1 MRLLPPP
8 PRPLRPLP
16 RRRASAVRAL
26 LVGAGLLAALAPRA
40 RAQAIG
46 QGFELERQGK
56 LDQAAAV
63 YVTTLRADT
72 GNLSALLGLER
83 VLPPLGRLR
92 ELLPLLQRALA
103 KDSTNTALRGMELR
117 TYGGL
122 GELDSLSAAAR
133 RWAARA
139 DGEET
144 PWREWAVALE
154 DQRMFDQARQVLLD
168 GRRALRRP
176 TALAFELADLAQ
188 RRGDWGEAAAE
199 WARAVVIVPGQLTNA
214 VTQLEE
220 TPPGERD
227 RVIRALTSTDVPA
240 TARMLAAQLLLGWG
254 DPVRAWGLMEGA
266 LAGDPSAVA
275 PALRQFAERA
285 AVVPG
290 GGPQVQRA
298 RGLALQR
305 YAELVPAPLSARA
318 RAEAA
323 RAFLDAGDR
332 VNARAMLERLAADPA
347 APADAQAM
355 AQGALLEV
363 LIADGQL
370 DAATT
375 RLTELHGT
383 IAGDAEESLR
393 LTLARARM
401 AHGDLAQADRL
412 LADDSS
418 VDALA
423 ERGWVALYRGDLAD
437 AAHRFRDAG
446 PYAGDRARAT
456 ERTAML
462 ALLQQLDLQKSPE
475 LGNALQQLA
484 RGDSAGA
491 IVALRRTAARLPP
504 GPGPAAL
511 LLQAGRL
518 AAAAGGPR
526 DSVAVQLFQSVVGDS
541 GGRSAA
547 APAAELAWAQLLI
560 RQGRSQE
567 AMAHLEHLILTWP
580 ESAIVPE
587 ARRELERAKG
597 AIPRS

>member
-1 MRLLPPP
+1 MRPP
-8 PRPLRPLP
+8 LPLP
-16 RRRASAVRAL
+16 RLRASLAL
-26 LVGAGLLAALAPRA
+26 ALGAALFTAPVL
-40 RAQAIG
+40 RAQGIG

-56 LDQAAAV
+56 LDQAAVV

-72 GNLSALLGLER
+72 GNISALLGLER

-92 ELLPLLQRALA
+92 ELLPLVQRALA
-103 KDSTNTALRGMELR
+103 RDSANATLRGIELR

-122 GELDSLSAAAR
+122 GELDSLAAAAR
-133 RWAARA
+133 QWAARPDA
-139 DGEET
+139 DEA
-144 PWREWAVALE
+144 PWRDWAVALE
-154 DQRMFDQARQVLLD
+154 DQRLFDQARQVLLE

-199 WARAVVIVPGQLTNA
+199 WARAVVVVPSQLSNA

-220 TPPGERD
+220 TPPGDRD
-227 RVIRALTSTDVPA
+227 RVVRALTSTDVPA
-240 TARMLAAQLLLGWG
+240 TARRLAASLLLGWG
-254 DPVRAWGLMEGA
+254 EPARAWGLLEGA
-266 LAGDPSAVA
+266 LTGPSTEVA
-275 PALRQFAERA
+275 AALRQFAERA
-285 AVVPG
+285 GALTG
-290 GGPQVQRA
+290 GGVEVQRV

-305 YAELVPAPLSARA
+305 YADFVPGPLAGRA

-332 VNARAMLERLAADPA
+332 ADARAMLERLAADPA
-347 APADAQAM
+347 APPDAQAM

-370 DAATT
+370 DAATA
-375 RLTELHGT
+375 RLAELHGT
-383 IAGDAEESLR
+383 IAGDAEETLR
-393 LTLARARM
+393 LALARARM
-401 AHGDLAQADRL
+401 THGDLDQADRL

-423 ERGWVALYRGDLAD
+423 ERGWVALYRGDLTG
-437 AAHRFRDAG
+437 AAQRFREAG

-462 ALLQQLDLQKSPE
+462 ALLQQLDAERSPE

-491 IVALRRTAARLPP
+491 IAALRRAASHLPP
-504 GPGPAAL
+504 GRGQAAL
-511 LLQAGRL
+511 LLHAGRL

-526 DSVAVQLFQSVVGDS
+526 DTLAVQLFAAVVRDS
-541 GGRSAA
+541 AVGGAAGQSAA
-547 APAAELAWAQLLI
+547 PPAAELAWAQLLI
-560 RQGRSQE
+560 RQGRGQE
-567 AMAHLEHLILTWP
+567 AIAHLEHLILTWP
-580 ESAIVPE
+580 TSAIVPE

>member
-1 MRLLPPP
+1 M
-8 PRPLRPLP
+8 
-16 RRRASAVRAL
+16 RRASLAL
-26 LVGAGLLAALAPRA
+26 ALGAAMLAAPAA
-40 RAQAIG
+40 GAQAIG

-63 YVTTLRADT
+63 YVITLRADT
-72 GNLSALLGLER
+72 GNISALLGLER

-92 ELLPLLQRALA
+92 ELLPLVQRALA
-103 KDSTNTALRGMELR
+103 RDSGNATLRGIELR

-122 GELDSLSAAAR
+122 GELDSLAAAAR
-133 RWAARA
+133 RWAARPDA
-139 DGEET
+139 DEA
-144 PWREWAVALE
+144 PWRDWAVALE
-154 DQRMFDQARQVLLD
+154 DQRLFDQARQVLLE

-188 RRGDWGEAAAE
+188 RRGDWGEAAGE
-199 WARAVVIVPGQLTNA
+199 WGRAVAVVPSQLTNA

-220 TPPGERD
+220 TPPGERE

-240 TARMLAAQLLLGWG
+240 TARRIAASLLLGWG
-254 DPVRAWGLMEGA
+254 EPARAWGLLEGA
-266 LAGDPSAVA
+266 LTGPTAEVAG
-275 PALRQFAERA
+275 ALRQFAERA
-285 AVVPG
+285 AALSG
-290 GGPQVQRA
+290 GGGGTEAQRA

-305 YAELVPAPLSARA
+305 YADLVPGPLAGRA

-323 RAFLDAGDR
+323 RSFLEAGDR
-332 VNARAMLERLAADPA
+332 AGARAMLERLAADPS
-347 APADAQAM
+347 APPDAQAL

-370 DAATT
+370 DAATA
-375 RLTELHGT
+375 RLKDLHGVVP
-383 IAGDAEESLR
+383 GDAEETLR
-393 LTLARARM
+393 LTLARARI
-401 AHGDLAQADRL
+401 AHGDLDQADRL

-423 ERGWVALYRGDLAD
+423 ERGWVALYRGDLAG
-437 AAHRFRDAG
+437 AAQRFREAG

-462 ALLQQLDLQKSPE
+462 ALLQQLDADQSPE
-475 LGNALQQLA
+475 LGGALQQLA

-491 IVALRRTAARLPP
+491 ISALRRAASHLPP
-504 GPGPAAL
+504 GRGAAAL
-511 LLQAGRL
+511 LLHAGRL

-526 DSVAVQLFQSVVGDS
+526 DSTAVQLFATVVRDS
-541 GGRSAA
+541 AAGAGHSAA

-560 RQGRSQE
+560 RQGRGQE

-580 ESAIVPE
+580 TSALVPE